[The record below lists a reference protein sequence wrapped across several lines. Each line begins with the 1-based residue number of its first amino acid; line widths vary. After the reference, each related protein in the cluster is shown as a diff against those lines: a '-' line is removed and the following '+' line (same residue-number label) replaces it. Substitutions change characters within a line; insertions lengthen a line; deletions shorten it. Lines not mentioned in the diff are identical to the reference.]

1 MGVIIMWGFKD
12 LSLLVSKKMPVL
24 CFLSQ
29 LAAHTGNALFP
40 LHTWQIHETGEC
52 MILFVQVITTH
63 KVWSPSN
70 KNANRKLIVALY
82 LSVVTAMSPEIIRV
96 VNKTGTK
103 SELCLIKTKQE
114 TVVLFLSVVMFTR
127 PDINLVKD
135 NKTGMNICSS
145 VEQNVDKF

>member
-1 MGVIIMWGFKD
+1 
-12 LSLLVSKKMPVL
+12 
-24 CFLSQ
+24 
-29 LAAHTGNALFP
+29 
-40 LHTWQIHETGEC
+40 
-52 MILFVQVITTH
+52 
-63 KVWSPSN
+63 
-70 KNANRKLIVALY
+70 
-82 LSVVTAMSPEIIRV
+82 MSPEIIRV

-114 TVVLFLSVVMFTR
+114 TVVVFLSVVMFTR